1 MSDNQ
6 YNEPQNTIGAAAELG
21 EKLRLA
27 REKRGFSIGEVAE
40 RLKLP
45 ARQIEGLESGNY
57 EGLPELV
64 FVRGF
69 LRTYGRFLEL
79 DEKEVAMYLDRIMP
93 QERTNVYAVE
103 RQKTQSLNYQQT
115 EVRKSFP
122 KWILGVL
129 ALAAIAGGV
138 YAWQSKSNAENEKQV
153 NTNVG
158 LNEVAAPN
166 LDASNVSVVAMSSEP
181 VQAVQASGVDATA
194 SAPAAAASAP
204 VVIASDVQSQGVAS
218 DELVIK
224 VRYRSNL
231 VIKDKDGQFVIN
243 RIVPAGSEHRFKG
256 GAPYD
261 VWIGYAIG
269 STANYGGSDIAVSKN
284 MVSAKTSSFKAGQ

>member
-181 VQAVQASGVDATA
+181 VQAVQASSVDATA

-204 VVIASDVQSQGVAS
+204 VVIASDVQSQGVAA

-269 STANYGGSDIAVSKN
+269 ATANYGGSDIAVSKN

>member
-79 DEKEVAMYLDRIMP
+79 DEKEVATYLDRIMP

-204 VVIASDVQSQGVAS
+204 VVIASDVQSQGVAA

-243 RIVPAGSEHRFKG
+243 RIVPAGSEHRFQG

-269 STANYGGSDIAVSKN
+269 ATANYGGSDIAVSKN

>member
-1 MSDNQ
+1 MSDTQ
-6 YNEPQNTIGAAAELG
+6 QNELQNPAAVAVELG
-21 EKLRLA
+21 EKLRQT

-57 EGLPELV
+57 EGLPELI

-79 DEKEVAMYLDRIMP
+79 DDKEVAAYLDRIMP
-93 QERTNVYAVE
+93 QNRTNAYAVD
-103 RQKTQSLNYQQT
+103 RQNVQSLNYQQT
-115 EVRKSFP
+115 EVKKSFP
-122 KWILGVL
+122 KSILAVL
-129 ALAAIAGGV
+129 VLAAIAAGV
-138 YAWQSKSNAENEKQV
+138 YAWQSKSNAENEKQAGS
-153 NTNVG
+153 NVV
-158 LNEVAAPN
+158 LNEVEVPS
-166 LDASNVSVVAMSSEP
+166 LDASNVSIVAMSSEAE
-181 VQAVQASGVDATA
+181 QMMQASSV
-194 SAPAAAASAP
+194 SSAAASSADTS
-204 VVIASDVQSQGVAS
+204 VSDSIVAASDSAATAAN
-218 DELVIK
+218 ELVVK

-261 VWIGYAIG
+261 VWIGYALG
-269 STANYGGSDIAVSKN
+269 ASANYGGQEIIVSKN
-284 MVSAKTSSFKAGQ
+284 MVSKKTSSFKAGQ